1 MRIGAV
7 RPATQIGAAAKG
19 RRGMSL
25 IEVMVAV
32 TLLGVAML
40 SLGAA
45 AGLGVKQMSLARHDL
60 QYAADV
66 QQEVDSL
73 SSLRWNAVTSGS
85 ANVRGRPFVW
95 TVTAPTVNSR
105 LVTLIVQ
112 RQSHRDPTKIFKD
125 TVVMYLAKPTPG
137 S

>member
-1 MRIGAV
+1 MRLGASRAV
-7 RPATQIGAAAKG
+7 LGTAPPND

-25 IEVMVAV
+25 VEVLVAV
-32 TLLGVAML
+32 TLLAVAML

-45 AGLGVKQMSLARHDL
+45 AGLGVAQMRLAGHDL

-73 SSLRWNAVTSGS
+73 SSITWNNVTSGS
-85 ANVRGRPFVW
+85 AILRGRAFAW
-95 TVTAPTVNSR
+95 TVSTPNANSR
-105 LVTLIVQ
+105 LVTVVVERRGHQ
-112 RQSHRDPTKIFKD
+112 DPTKVFQD
-125 TVVMYLAKPTPG
+125 TVVIYLAKPTPG

>member
-1 MRIGAV
+1 MRERRV
-7 RPATQIGAAAKG
+7 RPLRDETRPADRK
-19 RRGMSL
+19 GMSL

-45 AGLGVKQMSLARHDL
+45 AGLGINQMGTARQDL
-60 QYAADV
+60 QYTADV
-66 QQEVDSL
+66 QQQIDSL
-73 SSLRWNAVTSGS
+73 SSLRWNAVTNGS

-95 TVTAPTVNSR
+95 TVTSPTVNSR
-105 LVTLIVQ
+105 LVTVVVQ
-112 RQSHRDPTKIFKD
+112 RQSQRDPTRIFRD
-125 TVVMYLAKPTPG
+125 TVVMYLANPRPG

>member
-1 MRIGAV
+1 
-7 RPATQIGAAAKG
+7 
-19 RRGMSL
+19 MSL

-45 AGLGVKQMSLARHDL
+45 AGLGVKQMGLARQDL
-60 QYAADV
+60 QYAADL

-85 ANVRGRPFVW
+85 ATVRGRPFVW
-95 TVTAPTVNSR
+95 TVTAPTANSR
-105 LVTLIVQ
+105 LVTLIVE
-112 RQSHRDPTKIFKD
+112 RRSHRDATRIFKD
-125 TVVMYLAKPTPG
+125 TVVVYLAKPTPG

>member
-1 MRIGAV
+1 MRVGAV
-7 RPATQIGAAAKG
+7 CSTSCVAPARD

-45 AGLGVKQMSLARHDL
+45 AGLGVKQMGLARHDL

-73 SSLRWNAVTSGS
+73 SSLGWNAVTSGS

-95 TVTAPTVNSR
+95 TVTAPTANSR
-105 LVTLIVQ
+105 LITLIVE
-112 RQSHRDPTKIFKD
+112 RQSHSDATKVFKD

>member
-1 MRIGAV
+1 MRAASITLPE
-7 RPATQIGAAAKG
+7 RPDKARD

-25 IEVMVAV
+25 VEVLVAV

-45 AGLGVKQMSLARHDL
+45 AGVGVRQMGLARQDL

-73 SSLRWNAVTSGS
+73 SGLTWNSVTNGS
-85 ANVRGRPFVW
+85 ANVRGRAFNW
-95 TVTAPTVNSR
+95 TVSTPNANSR
-105 LVTLIVQ
+105 LVTVVVQ
-112 RQSHRDPTKIFKD
+112 RRGHQDPTKVFLD
-125 TVVMYLAKPTPG
+125 TVVVYMAKPTPG

>member
-1 MRIGAV
+1 MR
-7 RPATQIGAAAKG
+7 ATLTNVAAGGEQPKD

-25 IEVMVAV
+25 VEVITAV

-45 AGLGVKQMSLARHDL
+45 AGVGVRQMGLARQDL

-73 SSLRWNAVTSGS
+73 SSLTWNAVTNGS
-85 ANVRGRPFVW
+85 ATVRGRPFTW
-95 TVTAPTVNSR
+95 TVSAPNANTR
-105 LVTLIVQ
+105 LVTVVVQ
-112 RQSHRDPTKIFKD
+112 RRGHQDPTRIFQD
-125 TVVMYLAKPTPG
+125 TVVVYLAKPTPG

>member
-1 MRIGAV
+1 MRVNLTDVSGGFE
-7 RPATQIGAAAKG
+7 RRKD

-25 IEVMVAV
+25 VEVLTAV

-45 AGLGVKQMSLARHDL
+45 AGVGVRQMGFARQDL

-73 SSLRWNAVTSGS
+73 SGLTWNAVTSGS
-85 ANVRGRPFVW
+85 ANVRGRAFTW
-95 TVTAPTVNSR
+95 TVSTPNANTR
-105 LVTLIVQ
+105 LVTLVVQ
-112 RQSHRDPTKIFKD
+112 RRGHQDPTRIFLD
-125 TVVMYLAKPTPG
+125 TVVVYLAKPTPG

>member
-1 MRIGAV
+1 MSIESSRAS
-7 RPATQIGAAAKG
+7 RDATPASG

-25 IEVMVAV
+25 VEVMVAV

-45 AGLGVKQMSLARHDL
+45 AGLGVSQMGLARQDL
-60 QYAADV
+60 QYTADV

-85 ANVRGRPFVW
+85 ANVRGRPFSW
-95 TVTAPTVNSR
+95 TVTSPTVNSR
-105 LVTLIVQ
+105 LVTVVVQ
-112 RQSHRDPTKIFKD
+112 RQSQRDPSRIFRD
-125 TVVMYLAKPTPG
+125 TVVLYLAKPTPG

>member
-1 MRIGAV
+1 MRLRRV
-7 RPATQIGAAAKG
+7 RPLRDETRPTD

-25 IEVMVAV
+25 VEVMVAV

-45 AGLGVKQMSLARHDL
+45 AGLGVSQMGSARQDL
-60 QYAADV
+60 QYTADV
-66 QQEVDSL
+66 QQQIDSL

-95 TVTAPTVNSR
+95 TVTSPTVNSR
-105 LVTLIVQ
+105 LVTVVVQ
-112 RQSHRDPTKIFKD
+112 RQSQRDPTRVFRD
-125 TVVMYLAKPTPG
+125 TVVMYLANPRPG

>member
-1 MRIGAV
+1 MSLRAS
-7 RPATQIGAAAKG
+7 RPLRAATPVTD

-25 IEVMVAV
+25 VEVMVAV

-45 AGLGVKQMSLARHDL
+45 AGLGVSQMGSARQDL
-60 QYAADV
+60 QYMADV
-66 QQEVDSL
+66 QQEIDSL
-73 SSLRWNAVTSGS
+73 SSLRWNTVTSGS

-95 TVTAPTVNSR
+95 TVTAPTANSR
-105 LVTLIVQ
+105 LVTVVVQ
-112 RQSHRDPTKIFKD
+112 RQSQRDATRIFRD
-125 TVVMYLAKPTPG
+125 TVVLYLANPRPT

>member
-1 MRIGAV
+1 MR
-7 RPATQIGAAAKG
+7 AAASNVPERPDKARD

-25 IEVMVAV
+25 VEVLVAV

-45 AGLGVKQMSLARHDL
+45 AGFGVRQMGLARQDL

-73 SSLRWNAVTSGS
+73 SGLTWNSVTNGS
-85 ANVRGRPFVW
+85 ANVRGRAFNW
-95 TVTAPTVNSR
+95 TVSTPNANSR
-105 LVTLIVQ
+105 LVTVIVQ
-112 RQSHRDPTKIFKD
+112 RRGHQDPTRIFLD
-125 TVVMYLAKPTPG
+125 TVVVYMAKPTPG

>member
-1 MRIGAV
+1 MKLGLR
-7 RPATQIGAAAKG
+7 GAARRVHTNKN

-25 IEVMVAV
+25 VEVLVAV
-32 TLLGVAML
+32 TLLAVAML

-45 AGLGVKQMSLARHDL
+45 AGFGVRQMGLARQDL

-73 SSLRWNAVTSGS
+73 SGLPWNAVTNGT

-95 TVTAPTVNSR
+95 TVTAPTANSR
-105 LVTLIVQ
+105 LVTVVVQ
-112 RQSHRDPTKIFKD
+112 RRGQQDPTRMFMD
-125 TVVMYLAKPTPG
+125 TVVVYLANPNPG

>member
-1 MRIGAV
+1 MRV
-7 RPATQIGAAAKG
+7 RVTRALRAETRSTS

-25 IEVMVAV
+25 VEVMVAV

-45 AGLGVKQMSLARHDL
+45 AGLGVSQMGMARQDL
-60 QYAADV
+60 QYTADV
-66 QQEVDSL
+66 QQEIDSL

-95 TVTAPTVNSR
+95 TVTTPTLNSR
-105 LVTLIVQ
+105 LVTVVVQ
-112 RQSHRDPTKIFKD
+112 RQSHRDANRIFQD
-125 TVVMYLAKPTPG
+125 TVVLYLAKPTPG